1 MRFLGGRS
9 NSGSSLCDLEQ
20 YSYGKKKETTQN
32 CQVILVLR
40 LLICFSKQELLC
52 SADRFI
58 KDLLNQIWTTQI
70 LNLLLQCLI
79 KPCPKPVSATRL
91 TNWGRRSSK
100 HQLLLI
106 QQTERWV
113 SSIWAIELKIQMP
126 NKKHRLFWSRTAK
139 NTSSKLF
146 LGANWDFLMSIQE
159 GLNQSVPMQL

>member
-20 YSYGKKKETTQN
+20 YSYGKKEMTQN

-58 KDLLNQIWTTQI
+58 KDMLNWIWTTQI

-79 KPCPKPVSATRL
+79 KPCPKPISATRL
-91 TNWGRRSSK
+91 TNWRRRSSK
-100 HQLLLI
+100 YNCFWFSRPNA
-106 QQTERWV
+106 E
-113 SSIWAIELKIQMP
+113 SSVFEPSNLKYKCQIRNIDYFGLGRLKILP
-126 NKKHRLFWSRTAK
+126 LNFSW
-139 NTSSKLF
+139 
-146 LGANWDFLMSIQE
+146 
-159 GLNQSVPMQL
+159 GLIGIF

>member
-20 YSYGKKKETTQN
+20 YSYGKKEMTQN

-58 KDLLNQIWTTQI
+58 KDMLNWIWTTQI

-79 KPCPKPVSATRL
+79 KPCPKPISATRL
-91 TNWGRRSSK
+91 TNWRRRSSK
-100 HQLLLI
+100 YNCFWFSK
-106 QQTERWV
+106 TERWV
-113 SSIWAIELKIQMP
+113 ISIWAIELKIQMP
-126 NKKHRLFWSRTAK
+126 NKKHWLFWSRTAK